1 MTISIDKSIGSVHSK
16 HDDIIYPTN
25 YGFIS
30 KVLGSDGKDLD
41 VDLLG
46 ENMPQVYIVLM
57 M

>member
-1 MTISIDKSIGSVHSK
+1 MTISIDKPIGSVHSK

-25 YGFIS
+25 YGFIP
-30 KVLGSDGKDLD
+30 KVLGSDGEDLD

>member
-1 MTISIDKSIGSVHSK
+1 MTISIDKPIGSVHLK

-25 YGFIS
+25 YGFIP
-30 KVLGSDGKDLD
+30 KVLGSDGEDLD